1 MCLFNISILKL
12 KDGFIPSLK
21 VKVAW
26 HSALANKALDMTL
39 FHTSAVG
46 PRERDYPA
54 LIDRYLQYSTD

>member
-26 HSALANKALDMTL
+26 HRALANKALDNG
-39 FHTSAVG
+39 HDIVPYISCGAK
-46 PRERDYPA
+46 RERLPCLD
-54 LIDRYLQYSTD
+54 